1 MSSLLVRLFVK
12 NPKDLQNP
20 AVRAA
25 YGRMCGV
32 CGIVCNLLL
41 VAGKLL
47 AGLLSGSIAIMAD
60 AINNLSDAASS
71 VITLVGFKLAAK
83 PADSGHP
90 FGHARFEYISGLAVA
105 LLVMVIGVELA
116 KSSIDKIMH
125 PTPVHFSL
133 VSFAVLGGA
142 ILLKIWMAFF
152 NRAIGKK
159 IGSGALEATYA
170 DSRNDVLTTS
180 AVLLAA
186 LIARFTGLN
195 LDGYMGLAVAVFIL
209 ISGGLLVRD
218 TLNPLLGPAP
228 DSAFVH
234 YVKKKIEGYPGV
246 LGTHDLLVHDYG
258 PGRRF
263 ASAHVEMGAEANVM
277 ESHDVIDNIERDFLQ
292 QDNLHLIIHYDPIV
306 TDPQHQ
312 APARRR
318 TVVALEGID
327 PALSL
332 HDFRLVAGK
341 QHDNFIFDVV
351 APENFPLSAET
362 LKTRITE
369 ALQNG
374 PRPVHT
380 HITVDYSYAHIPC

>member
-12 NPKDLQNP
+12 NPENVQDP

-25 YGRMCGV
+25 YGRMCGLT
-32 CGIVCNLLL
+32 GIVCNLLL

-47 AGLLSGSIAIMAD
+47 AGFLSGSIAIMAD

-71 VITLVGFKLAAK
+71 VITLAGFKLASK

-90 FGHARFEYISGLAVA
+90 FGHARFEYIAGLAVA
-105 LLVMVIGVELA
+105 LLVMVIGIELG
-116 KSSIDKIMH
+116 KSSLNKILN
-125 PTPVHFSL
+125 PTPVEFSIL
-133 VSFAVLGGA
+133 SFAVLAGA

-152 NRAIGKK
+152 NRRIGRK
-159 IGSGALEATYA
+159 IGSGTLEATYA
-170 DSRNDVLTTS
+170 DSRNDVLTTG
-180 AVLLAA
+180 AVLMAA

-209 ISGGLLVRD
+209 ISGFLLVRD

-228 DSAFVH
+228 DPDFVH
-234 YVKKKIEGYPGV
+234 HVKEKIESYPGV

-263 ASAHVEMGAEANVM
+263 ASAHVEMDASADVM
-277 ESHDVIDNIERDFLQ
+277 ASHDIIDHIEWDFLKNE
-292 QDNLHLIIHYDPIV
+292 NLHLIIHYDPIV

-312 APARRR
+312 APARSRALA
-318 TVVALEGID
+318 ALESID
-327 PALSL
+327 PRLGL
-332 HDFRLVAGK
+332 HDFRWVAGQ
-341 QHDNFIFDVV
+341 QHDNYIFDVV
-351 APENFPLSAET
+351 APEQFPLPPEE
-362 LKTRITE
+362 LKQRINQ
-369 ALQNG
+369 ALQGG

-380 HITVDYSYAHIPC
+380 HITVDFSYAPIPR